1 MADVITELTTRVFAD
16 TTIAHDSTSGGSH
29 RLRVVVDGGDDVEGQ
44 WASSHRAAQI
54 GHEGVVFHGYH
65 PIVAK
70 KLYHPDSLQILL
82 VDYGAA
88 PE

>member
-16 TTIAHDSTSGGSH
+16 TTIAHDSISGGRH
-29 RLRVVVDGGDDVEGQ
+29 RLRVVVDGDDDVEGG
-44 WASSHRAAQI
+44 WANAHQAAQI

-65 PIVAK
+65 PIAAK
-70 KLYHPDSLQILL
+70 KLYHPDDLQILL